1 MTSSM
6 TRVCIKCNE
15 EKLKT
20 RDFFYYSRKSLN
32 QLRTICIECDKGVS
46 SVSAVC
52 LENSCENFSY
62 ARGLCKKCYQI
73 HKRNNTLDNF
83 PIKNFPLREI
93 CSVENCNRKHIAV
106 GLCSTHYRRLR
117 TDGYID
123 PKKPIKD
130 RNPGIT
136 TSFNKSNGYMYV
148 RYENKSYL
156 EHRKIYEDFLGRKL
170 NSNENIHHING
181 DRTDNRLENL
191 ELWNTSQPAGQRIED
206 KVQWAVELLTI
217 YSPEKLI

>member
-1 MTSSM
+1 
-6 TRVCIKCNE
+6 
-15 EKLKT
+15 
-20 RDFFYYSRKSLN
+20 
-32 QLRTICIECDKGVS
+32 
-46 SVSAVC
+46 
-52 LENSCENFSY
+52 
-62 ARGLCKKCYQI
+62 
-73 HKRNNTLDNF
+73 
-83 PIKNFPLREI
+83 
-93 CSVENCNRKHIAV
+93 
-106 GLCSTHYRRLR
+106 
-117 TDGYID
+117 
-123 PKKPIKD
+123 
-130 RNPGIT
+130 
-136 TSFNKSNGYMYV
+136 MYV